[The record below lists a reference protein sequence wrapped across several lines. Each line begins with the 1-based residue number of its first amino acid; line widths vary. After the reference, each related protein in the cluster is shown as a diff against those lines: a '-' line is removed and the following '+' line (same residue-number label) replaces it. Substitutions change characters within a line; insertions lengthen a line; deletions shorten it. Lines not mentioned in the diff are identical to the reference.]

1 MKMRWKLLNQD
12 AKRGTQK
19 KKEGANTHTN
29 TPSPERADP
38 EKARKKKKADGRRI
52 KKPTREG
59 GADGSAW
66 HNLQGESQSQ
76 PRNAKDPNLT

>member
-1 MKMRWKLLNQD
+1 MKEQ
-12 AKRGTQK
+12 
-19 KKEGANTHTN
+19 THTN

-38 EKARKKKKADGRRI
+38 EKARKKKEADGRRT
-52 KKPTREG
+52 KKPTRER

-66 HNLQGESQSQ
+66 HNLQGESQSL